1 MTLFYLLYKLLTI
14 LLFSLVSSEFLLF
27 SSYTFFTR
35 PTHFIFFA
43 ASASSVVLQE
53 QGTSSV
59 TMEIVGKMYYR
70 TRKEGEMN
78 KYSVFRLGPER
89 KEGWVVIVFVA
100 MEKIRAPV
108 GQNIYH
114 ET

>member
-1 MTLFYLLYKLLTI
+1 
-14 LLFSLVSSEFLLF
+14 
-27 SSYTFFTR
+27 
-35 PTHFIFFA
+35 
-43 ASASSVVLQE
+43 
-53 QGTSSV
+53 
-59 TMEIVGKMYYR
+59 
-70 TRKEGEMN
+70 MN